1 LGGGYRLETQTA
13 TQIVGR
19 LVDTGE
25 ELLENLDYD
34 RYDRWNVGVLRVLD
48 LIFGQPSDPYMS
60 FKFPGGGEAANTRE
74 GRVKNSISQKL
85 KVLSTVQDELA
96 DGSLRAKLGW
106 ANSAEEIEKTL
117 SGIS

>member
-1 LGGGYRLETQTA
+1 MDTETA

-19 LVDTGE
+19 LVETAE

-34 RYDRWNVGVLRVLD
+34 RYDRWNEGALVVLD

-60 FKFPGGGEAANTRE
+60 FKFPGGGEAANSRE

-85 KVLSTVQDELA
+85 KVLNTVQEEVA
-96 DGSLRAKLGW
+96 DRSLRPKLGW
-106 ANSAEEIEKTL
+106 ANSSEEIEKAL